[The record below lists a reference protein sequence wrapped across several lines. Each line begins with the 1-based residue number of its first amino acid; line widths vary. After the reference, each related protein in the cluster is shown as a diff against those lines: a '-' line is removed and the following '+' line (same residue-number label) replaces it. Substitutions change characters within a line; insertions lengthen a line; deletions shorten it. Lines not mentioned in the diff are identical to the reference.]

1 MSDSRA
7 AAYLEGL
14 GFRYSDEFKPTANE
28 TADTRPVPD
37 PEALNTTATDVR
49 IVVRTDAA
57 AGAGSYNGL
66 PKPFSTY
73 RGATIIV
80 DDPTVISALT
90 DGGYAATEYLNGTLA
105 DALARQVH

>member
-1 MSDSRA
+1 
-7 AAYLEGL
+7 
-14 GFRYSDEFKPTANE
+14 
-28 TADTRPVPD
+28 VPD
-37 PEALNTTATDVR
+37 PEALNTAATDVR
-49 IVVRTDAA
+49 IVVRTDAT

-80 DDPTVISALT
+80 DDPTVISALS
-90 DGGYAATEYLNGTLA
+90 DGGYAATEYLHGTLA